1 MTNKHNK
8 QLIAE
13 RIAELNEIDLMD
25 EDEDLREIVGQVRDL
40 ELAALTELYK
50 SPSFVSKYENCEDM
64 IKREMPDIYKQ
75 LDDLINS
82 IPE

>member
-1 MTNKHNK
+1 MTNK

-25 EDEDLREIVGQVRDL
+25 EEEEIREIVGQVRDL
-40 ELAALTELYK
+40 ELAALAELSK
-50 SPSFVSKYENCEDM
+50 SPSFVRKYEDCEEM
-64 IKREMPDIYKQ
+64 IKCEMPDIYKQ

-82 IPE
+82 IPD